1 VSHLNNTGQTRRR
14 GRPRNDAAPTPSLD
28 DLLQTSAGIFARDG
42 YDGVSLRKLQ
52 TELNVSY
59 TFFHHYFDSK
69 EALWKAVIDRLA
81 GATASK
87 ILATLQNIDDTHNE
101 LDALKE
107 GIAIYIRSAFVD
119 PSMYKIYQQES
130 LQDGPRLDYIFQSY
144 FAPAW
149 QLIESMVA
157 KVNQLGIIK
166 PIPIES
172 LFFVVQSATA
182 PSVQLPFYQHLTA
195 KKPMNST
202 QIETHIQQSIDL
214 LFHGWLK

>member
-1 VSHLNNTGQTRRR
+1 VSHLNNTVQTRRR
-14 GRPRNDAAPTPSLD
+14 GRPRNDAAPSPSLD

-42 YDGVSLRKLQ
+42 YNGVSLRKLQ

-81 GATASK
+81 GATASE

-107 GIAIYIRSAFVD
+107 GIAIYIRSAFED

-195 KKPMNST
+195 KKPMNSH
-202 QIETHIQQSIDL
+202 QIETHIQQSIDQ
-214 LFHGWLK
+214 